1 MSALVTLRELSGLPA
16 APASLSDSALIIVDA
31 QNTYRLGVMAL
42 EGVEAALDQCQA
54 LLARARQAGIP
65 VIHVQHD
72 AGPGSPYDLNAESG
86 AIADKVAPN
95 PGEIIVVKQYPNS
108 FVGTDLHQHLSD
120 AGVKQL
126 VIVGFMTHVCINST
140 ARGAF
145 SLGYGVT
152 VVGSAT
158 ATRALPGLNGQVV
171 PAAQLHSASLAML
184 ADIFAVVVAQPSDIP
199 D

>member
-1 MSALVTLRELSGLPA
+1 MSALVTLRQLSGLPA
-16 APASLSDSALIIVDA
+16 APAPLSESALIIVDA
-31 QNTYRLGVMAL
+31 QNTYRHGVMAL
-42 EGVEAALDQCQA
+42 EGVEAALDQCQL
-54 LLARARQAGIP
+54 LLARARAAGIP
-65 VIHVQHD
+65 VLHIQHD
-72 AGPGSPYDLNAESG
+72 AGPGSPYDISAEIG
-86 AIADKVAPN
+86 AIAAKVAPIA
-95 PGEIIVVKQYPNS
+95 GETVVVKHYPNS
-108 FVGTDLHQHLSD
+108 FVGTDLHKHLTS

-158 ATRALPGLNGQVV
+158 ATRALPGIEGEEV
-171 PAAQLHSASLAML
+171 PAAQLQRAALAML
-184 ADIFAVVVAQPSDIP
+184 GDIFAVVVAQPSDIP